1 MEYWEMDEYQ
11 KEQKIEEL
19 NLAID
24 NLLNSKRHIQSAM
37 NDVMEIYDAQDLI
50 GYFEEDLREI
60 DHILD
65 QLNFELEQIIEY
77 EPFDEYNER
86 QREYRKMQG
95 F

>member
-24 NLLNSKRHIQSAM
+24 NLLNAKRHIQSAM
-37 NDVMEIYDAQDLI
+37 NDVMEVDDAQDLI